1 MRGTADFIAR
11 RATSRGIALAAL
23 IVVVLTLIVRFALI
37 PAYRDITGFVPFD
50 AHARLSRVMIG
61 IELGAFPQGAAT
73 GVYIVFALVDIARA
87 AAAAWLFVLAW
98 RWLFEYFP
106 ARLSGFLSRGGI
118 LLVPVYVVA
127 LDIAAKVGFFRL
139 LESGS
144 VAAHTALVDFSVMA
158 HRMGF
163 ALADA
168 RNYLTVGFILIAAIG
183 FWRRMRAARRM

>member
-1 MRGTADFIAR
+1 MWGTADFIAR
-11 RATSRGIALAAL
+11 RATPRGIALAAL
-23 IVVVLTLIVRFALI
+23 IVVGLTLIVRFALI

-73 GVYIVFALVDIARA
+73 GAYAVFALVDAARA
-87 AAAAWLFVLAW
+87 VAVAWLFVLAW
-98 RWLFEYFP
+98 RWLFDYFP
-106 ARLSGFLSRGGI
+106 ARLFGFLARGGI

-127 LDIAAKVGFFRL
+127 LDVAAKVGFYRV

-144 VAAHTALVDFSVMA
+144 VSAQIALVDFCVMA
-158 HRMGF
+158 HRMGL

-168 RNYLTVGFILIAAIG
+168 RNYLTAGFMLIAAIG
-183 FWRRMRAARRM
+183 FWRRYRAPRRS